1 MFHRT
6 NSHEDGNHVNS
17 TEVPQYIEVI
27 RIERFTLKICHLVGV
42 MYMTAKMV
50 GILIN

>member
-17 TEVPQYIEVI
+17 TEVPHYIEVI
-27 RIERFTLKICHLVGV
+27 PIERFTLKICHLVGV